1 MSGFG
6 SAAQVPAVLE
16 GIDEELQ
23 NAVDLVLERAD
34 KLTPQQLKSI
44 DLVLSPL
51 FESKASK
58 PLTLF
63 EQMIRQRRILER
75 MTNKLF
81 DDSGDAKAKVGT
93 KDVKDG
99 ISAMSQ
105 LTKLLSDLES
115 QVYTAERA
123 RRIESVIIQTVKML
137 PRADQDNFFQ
147 LLEANFIHSY
157 TLEYSEELANDRNQ
171 S

>member
-6 SAAQVPAVLE
+6 SASHVPVEE
-16 GIDEELQ
+16 GFDEELQ
-23 NAVDLVLERAD
+23 NAVDLILERVE

-44 DLVLSPL
+44 DLILSPL

-81 DDSGDAKAKVGT
+81 DDSGDAKAKVSA
-93 KDVKDG
+93 KDAKDG
-99 ISAMSQ
+99 VSTMAQ
-105 LTKLLSDLES
+105 LTKLLADMES
-115 QVYTAERA
+115 QVYTMERA
-123 RRIESVIIQTVKML
+123 RRIESCIIQTVKMM
-137 PRADQDNFFQ
+137 PAADQDNFFQ

-157 TLEYSEELANDRNQ
+157 TLEYSEELANEKR
-171 S
+171 